1 MLYQLALNISHVPV
15 ISSLL
20 LSIFLVVLLTLK
32 ERKDERKR
40 A

>member
-1 MLYQLALNISHVPV
+1 MLYNLCLHLHGFQITSALSVAALFV
-15 ISSLL
+15 I
-20 LSIFLVVLLTLK
+20 ITYVK

>member
-1 MLYQLALNISHVPV
+1 MLYHLALNISQVQV
-15 ISSLL
+15 VTSLFT
-20 LSIFLVVLLTLK
+20 SIFLVVLLTVK